1 MSLSK
6 EVTEMKALV
15 LSAKREPKPGYT
27 LSEFEKRTGWAR
39 NGNQVWKDPEFRI
52 TDIPIPKPG
61 PKQVLIDIKAC
72 GVCGSDVHMYETD
85 DQNYVLFPGNSK
97 FPCTPGHEFSGEVV
111 ETGSDVSKLKKG
123 DMVTV
128 EEMNWCGECDYCK
141 LGYLNQCENL
151 EEIGFT
157 IQGAFAEYIAADEKY
172 CWRIDGLAGH
182 YGDQD
187 KAYEVGSTV
196 EPSSVAYNAIFSCAG
211 GIKPGNTVVVYGA
224 GPIGLAS
231 IGLTQAAGAYRVI
244 AFEPSQKR
252 RELAKSMG
260 ADCVFD
266 PTEEADP
273 HERVLELTDGKG
285 ADMHI
290 EAAGNLPKTI
300 PQILQSLAVGAKIV
314 QIGMGPSEV
323 PITAGPFQ
331 FKKAA
336 LYGGIG
342 HSGYNNFPN
351 VIKLMSIGKLD
362 MSRVATSRFPLS
374 QVIEAIVQSGKLED
388 GKVLVK
394 PEG

>member
-1 MSLSK
+1 
-6 EVTEMKALV
+6 MKALV
-15 LSAKREPKPGYT
+15 INAKREPKHGYV

-39 NGNQVWKDPEFRI
+39 NGNQVWKDPEFKI

-61 PKQVLIDIKAC
+61 PKQVLIKIKAC
-72 GVCGSDVHMYETD
+72 GVCGSDVHMHDTD
-85 DQNYVLFPGNSK
+85 EQNYILFPGNSK

-111 ETGSDVSKLKKG
+111 EVGSGVSKLKKG
-123 DMVTV
+123 DMVTA

-157 IQGAFAEYIAADEKY
+157 IQGAFSEYIAVYEKY
-172 CWRIDGLAGH
+172 CWKIDGLTEH

-187 KAYEVGSTV
+187 KGFEVGAMV

-211 GIKPGNTVVVYGA
+211 GINPGNTVVIYGA

-231 IGLTQAAGAYRVI
+231 IGLTQAAGAYRVV

-252 RELAKSMG
+252 RDLAKSMG
-260 ADCVFD
+260 ANYVFD
-266 PTEEADP
+266 PTEEAEP
-273 HERVLELTDGKG
+273 HERVMELTEGKG

-290 EAAGNLPKTI
+290 EAAGNLPKVM
-300 PQILQSLAVGAKIV
+300 PQILKSLAVGAKIV
-314 QIGMGPSEV
+314 QIGMGPLEA

-331 FKKAA
+331 FRKAV
-336 LYGGIG
+336 LSGGIG
-342 HSGYNNFPN
+342 HSGFNNFFN
-351 VIKLMSIGKLD
+351 VIRLMSVGKLD
-362 MSRVATSRFPLS
+362 MSKAVTSRFSLN

-388 GKVLVK
+388 GKVIVK
-394 PEG
+394 PEI

>member
-1 MSLSK
+1 MR
-6 EVTEMKALV
+6 ALV
-15 LSAKREPKPGYT
+15 IEAKREPKPGYV

-39 NGNQVWKDPEFRI
+39 NGSKVWKDPDFKVA
-52 TDIPIPKPG
+52 DIPIPKPS
-61 PKQVLIDIKAC
+61 PKQVLIKIRAC
-72 GVCGSDVHMYETD
+72 GVCGSDVHMYHTD
-85 DQNYVLFPGNSK
+85 EHNYILFPGNSK
-97 FPCTPGHEFSGEVV
+97 FPCTPGHEFSGEIV
-111 ETGSDVSKLKKG
+111 EVGSEVSKLRKG
-123 DMVTV
+123 DLVTA

-157 IQGAFAEYIAADEKY
+157 IQGAFAEYIAVHEKY
-172 CWRIDGLAGH
+172 CWKINRLAEY

-187 KAYEVGSTV
+187 KGLEMGAVV

-231 IGLTQAAGAYRVI
+231 IGLTQTSGAYQVI
-244 AFEPSQKR
+244 TFEPSPRR

-260 ADCVFD
+260 ADHVFN
-266 PTEEADP
+266 PAEGPES
-273 HERVLELTDGKG
+273 HERVLDLTDGKG

-290 EAAGNLPKTI
+290 EAAGNLPKI
-300 PQILQSLAVGAKIV
+300 MPQILKSLAVGAKIV
-314 QIGMGPSEV
+314 QIGMGPLEA

-331 FKKAA
+331 FKKAT

-342 HSGYNNFPN
+342 HSGYNNFAN
-351 VIKLMSIGKLD
+351 VIKLMSVGKLD
-362 MSRVATSRFPLS
+362 MSNAITSRFGLNE
-374 QVIEAIVQSGKLED
+374 VIEAIVQSGKLQD

-394 PEG
+394 PEK